1 MADGNLRLKARS
13 SLSVIDNLPNKL
25 PLDGYMSEG
34 NNDPRDLLKKL
45 AKEKQD
51 RKFRQARREAAIS
64 SKLER
69 MQHE

>member
-1 MADGNLRLKARS
+1 MADSNLRLKARS
-13 SLSVIDNLPNKL
+13 SLSVIDNLSNKL

-51 RKFRQARREAAIS
+51 RKLRQA
-64 SKLER
+64 
-69 MQHE
+69 